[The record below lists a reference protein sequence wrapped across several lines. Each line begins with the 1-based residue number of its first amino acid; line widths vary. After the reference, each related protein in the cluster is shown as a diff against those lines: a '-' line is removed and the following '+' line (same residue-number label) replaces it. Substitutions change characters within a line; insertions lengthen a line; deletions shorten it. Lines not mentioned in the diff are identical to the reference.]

1 MALYLTK
8 LNNRGVVRIPDSDW
22 AAMKLFG
29 IVLPPLPIMCAGFAP
44 IIIPP
49 IEEVRT
55 SVCVFLRG
63 MAQVN

>member
-1 MALYLTK
+1 
-8 LNNRGVVRIPDSDW
+8 
-22 AAMKLFG
+22 
-29 IVLPPLPIMCAGFAP
+29 MCAGFAP